1 MKPFGWSTIGAV
13 GLLVAL
19 ASLAWA
25 QQPAPTG
32 APAVA
37 PPGAPGGTELGV
49 RAPAPPPPPKPEL
62 GLEPTR
68 PREETGAR
76 EQEFYPGML
85 IRSEHDPA
93 FVTPFVADVPTSPT
107 RKARLGLSGWTAPAL
122 PFDTRDSSGGVA
134 FGITITW
141 DVPVIPAP
149 ASEPEGPPASQR

>member
-1 MKPFGWSTIGAV
+1 MKRFGWSTIGAA
-13 GLLVAL
+13 GLFFAL
-19 ASLAWA
+19 ASLAGA
-25 QQPAPTG
+25 QQQP
-32 APAVA
+32 A
-37 PPGAPGGTELGV
+37 PPGAPGTSEQLGV

-68 PREETGAR
+68 PRDETGAR
-76 EQEFYPGML
+76 EQEFYPGVL

-107 RKARLGLSGWTAPAL
+107 RKARWGLSGWTAPAL

-141 DVPVIPAP
+141 DVPVTPAQAP
-149 ASEPEGPPASQR
+149 ESESPPESQR